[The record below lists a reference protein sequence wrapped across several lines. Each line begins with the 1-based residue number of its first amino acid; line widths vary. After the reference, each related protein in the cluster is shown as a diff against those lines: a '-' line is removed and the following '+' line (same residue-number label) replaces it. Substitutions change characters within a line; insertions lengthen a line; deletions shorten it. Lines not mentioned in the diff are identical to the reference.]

1 MTKRYSHLSATT
13 FGLPASSHDRHDEE
27 VMRALVTAGAFVAL
41 ADGRVDPAERDELLN
56 FINQQRLVPSI
67 SQDEIG
73 RFFDGR
79 VQQIKNQCDEID
91 IAEPLRPLTGLS
103 SASAVVGAA
112 ERVAAADLQIHPR
125 EVEALNLIRRIM
137 MTPSDRTDTPT
148 PHASLPEIFLVI
160 AALAA
165 VSIGG
170 AAIITLTTGE
180 RTHRTAATQESVTV
194 MPDDIDN
201 YLELFADGPGR
212 GWYVLGKVR
221 CDVDQRNPSDA
232 SCEQRPINPPTS
244 LPPPN

>member
-1 MTKRYSHLSATT
+1 MTKRYSHPSTT
-13 FGLPASSHDRHDEE
+13 SFGLAAYAHDRRDEA

-41 ADGRVDPAERDELLN
+41 ADGRVDPVERDELLN
-56 FINQQRLVPSI
+56 FIDRQGLVPSI

-79 VQQIKNQCDEID
+79 VQQIKNQCDETD

-112 ERVAAADLQIHPR
+112 EQVAAADLQIHPC

-137 MTPSDRTDTPT
+137 MTPSDRTDTPV
-148 PHASLPEIFLVI
+148 PHPPLSEISLVI

-170 AAIITLTTGE
+170 AAIISLATSE
-180 RTHRTAATQESVTV
+180 QAHRTSTQESVNVT
-194 MPDDIDN
+194 PNNIDN

-212 GWYVLGKVR
+212 GWYVLGKGQ
-221 CDVDQRNPSDA
+221 CDVDQRNPSDS
-232 SCEQRPINPPTS
+232 SCEQRRINPPTS

>member
-1 MTKRYSHLSATT
+1 MAKRYSHPSTTT
-13 FGLPASSHDRHDEE
+13 FGLAAYSHDRHDEE

-41 ADGRVDPAERDELLN
+41 ADGRVDPVERDELLN
-56 FINQQRLVPSI
+56 FIDRQRLVPSI

-73 RFFDGR
+73 KFFDGK
-79 VQQIKNQCDEID
+79 VQQIKNQRDEID

-103 SASAVVGAA
+103 SASVVVSAA

-125 EVEALNLIRRIM
+125 EVEVLNLIRRIM

-148 PHASLPEIFLVI
+148 PHASVPEISLII

-165 VSIGG
+165 ISIGA
-170 AAIITLTTGE
+170 AAILSLATSE
-180 RTHRTAATQESVTV
+180 RAPRTATQESLTVT
-194 MPDDIDN
+194 PNNIDN

-212 GWYVLGKVR
+212 GWYVLGRVQ
-221 CDVDQRNPSDA
+221 CDIRPRDPSDS
-232 SCEQRPINPPTS
+232 SCEQRPTDLPTS